1 MQGLP
6 LMIFWQ
12 CRKTS
17 RSQSPPGTQ
26 LFTGSSERG
35 SKITTALCRW
45 TSLGWEVHF
54 CSGSSS
60 SAVCKR
66 KVDPKG
72 ALCLCKVWQAQHTSG
87 PPEHTWNTAST
98 RAELK
103 ETQRLRCSL
112 NPCFVRLFNKHQPHL
127 RLTLSNLYSSC
138 RTSALTLMTPTL
150 LLLSHLAHWQHW
162 HQVTIYCSPGFSCS
176 HFPSTVFS
184 TLSSVGILTI
194 KSVWFQMTLNN
205 HFSSEEV
212 LNVSAWSC

>member
-6 LMIFWQ
+6 LMIIWQ

-17 RSQSPPGTQ
+17 RSQSPPETQ
-26 LFTGSSERG
+26 LFTGSSGRG
-35 SKITTALCRW
+35 RKITTALCRW
-45 TSLGWEVHF
+45 SSLGWQVHL
-54 CSGSSS
+54 CSASSS
-60 SAVCKR
+60 SAVCKV

-72 ALCLCKVWQAQHTSG
+72 PLCLCKVWQAQHTSG
-87 PPEHTWNTAST
+87 PPEHTRNTAST

-103 ETQRLRCSL
+103 ETQRLYCSPSL
-112 NPCFVRLFNKHQPHL
+112 LS
-127 RLTLSNLYSSC
+127 TLSATWPIDSTGTRSPS
-138 RTSALTLMTPTL
+138 T
-150 LLLSHLAHWQHW
+150 
-162 HQVTIYCSPGFSCS
+162 YCSPGFSCS

-194 KSVWFQMTLNN
+194 KSVWFQMMFNN